1 MVTLIQTELTFF
13 DKLLQ
18 ALAVGFVLGILYAY
32 SKTSGVTAAD
42 QAIDSAFSGIEPE
55 NGDDSSGDEDDAWS
69 EFKQMLVGLLFL
81 IAAIYLG
88 IQVYNFFYGVS
99 SFSPDDVQ
107 TVKILM
113 YNVSELY
120 RLAMNVDNKPMEPE
134 RLKTLAYTIKQSL
147 TVLTGKVGIRTSLA
161 ATELEW
167 LTSLFSSL
175 FEQME
180 LKGISLDDVNNG
192 LGTKK
197 IWLTD
202 ISAAQPIPDA
212 PTPTATTNLEETNV
226 S

>member
-1 MVTLIQTELTFF
+1 MVSLIQTELNFF

-18 ALAVGFVLGILYAY
+18 ALVIFFVLGILYAY

-55 NGDDSSGDEDDAWS
+55 NGDDSNGDEDDAWS

-99 SFSPDDVQ
+99 SFSADDVQ

-113 YNVSELY
+113 YNVNELY
-120 RLAMNVDNKPMEPE
+120 RLVMNMDNRPLEPE

-147 TVLTGKVGIRTSLA
+147 TVLTGKAGIRTSLA
-161 ATELEW
+161 VTELEW
-167 LTSLFSSL
+167 LTNIFSSL

-180 LKGISLDDVNNG
+180 LKGINLDDVNNG

-202 ISAAQPIPDA
+202 TAAAQPIPDA
-212 PTPTATTNLEETNV
+212 PEPSAVSEVGETNV

>member
-1 MVTLIQTELTFF
+1 MVSLIQREVIFF

-18 ALAVGFVLGILYAY
+18 ALVVFFVLGILYLY

-55 NGDDSSGDEDDAWS
+55 NGDDFNGDEDDSWS

-81 IAAIYLG
+81 ITAIYLG
-88 IQVYNFFYGVS
+88 IQVYNFFYGAS
-99 SFSPDDVQ
+99 SFSADDVQ

-113 YNVSELY
+113 YNVNELY
-120 RLAMNVDNKPMEPE
+120 RLVMNMDNKPLEPE

-147 TVLTGKVGIRTSLA
+147 TVLTGKAGIRTTLA
-161 ATELEW
+161 VTEVEW
-167 LTSLFSSL
+167 LINLFSSL

-180 LKGISLDDVNNG
+180 LKGINLDDVNNG
-192 LGTKK
+192 LGAKK

-202 ISAAQPIPDA
+202 ASAAQPIPDA
-212 PTPTATTNLEETNV
+212 PAPEATSGGGETNV
-226 S
+226 A